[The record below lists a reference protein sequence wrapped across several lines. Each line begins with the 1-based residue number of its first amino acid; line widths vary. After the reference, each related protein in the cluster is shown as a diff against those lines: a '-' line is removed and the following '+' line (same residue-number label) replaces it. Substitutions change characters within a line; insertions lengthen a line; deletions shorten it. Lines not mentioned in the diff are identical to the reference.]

1 MQIISAATCRK
12 ILSFPV
18 LIESL
23 RQMFISGCTVP
34 LRQTHSIAAN
44 GTVLIMPA
52 WLQDQFFGIKTVT
65 VFPDNRA
72 HGIQTL
78 HSTYTLFDG
87 KTGQPLALMDGDEI
101 TSRRT
106 AAASALAAS
115 FLAHPDASRL
125 LLVGAG
131 NIASL
136 MTDAMTSVRPIQQVR
151 VWSRD
156 GRSSAA
162 LAARLRAAHP
172 GLDAAAAAAGA
183 NGLAAAV
190 AAADIISCATPSTAP
205 LVRGEWLRP
214 GAHLDLVGGFSP
226 AMREADAAC
235 FARARV
241 VVDTDEALAKA
252 GDLLLAAAEGAF
264 APAGGAGGAGLDGTL
279 ADLCAGRRAGR
290 AAPEEVTVF
299 KSVGTA
305 LEDLAA
311 AMLVHRS
318 YAASP
323 APPPPPGDASR

>member
-1 MQIISAATCRK
+1 
-12 ILSFPV
+12 
-18 LIESL
+18 
-23 RQMFISGCTVP
+23 
-34 LRQTHSIAAN
+34 
-44 GTVLIMPA
+44 MPA

-65 VFPDNRA
+65 IFPDNRA
-72 HGIQTL
+72 RGIQSL

-87 KTGQPLALMDGDEI
+87 KTGQPLALLDGDEI

-115 FLAHPDASRL
+115 FLARPDASRL

-136 MTDAMTSVRPIQQVR
+136 MPDAMAAVRPISQVR

-156 GRSSAA
+156 GRSAAA
-162 LAARLRAAHP
+162 LAARLRAERP

-183 NGLAAAV
+183 DGLAAAV
-190 AAADIISCATPSTAP
+190 AAADIVSCATPATAP
-205 LVRGEWLRP
+205 LVRGAWLRP

-235 FARARV
+235 FAAARV

-252 GDLLLAAAEGAF
+252 GDLLSAAAEGAF
-264 APAGGAGGAGLDGTL
+264 AGPGGAGAAGGAGLQGTL
-279 ADLCAGRRAGR
+279 ADLCAGRRPGR
-290 AAPEEVTVF
+290 AKPEEITVF

-311 AMLVHRS
+311 AMLIHRAAAA
-318 YAASP
+318 AASTTPPPPQPGP
-323 APPPPPGDASR
+323 APPAG